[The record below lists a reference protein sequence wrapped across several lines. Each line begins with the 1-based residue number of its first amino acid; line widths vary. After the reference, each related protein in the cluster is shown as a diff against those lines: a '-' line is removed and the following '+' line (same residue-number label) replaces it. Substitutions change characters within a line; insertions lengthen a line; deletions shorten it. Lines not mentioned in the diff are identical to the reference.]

1 MDRQTGAAV
10 SCSAC
15 EAGRWGATCH
25 KTCAQGQCSG
35 TVTCDQ
41 VSGSALTCSGCA
53 AGRCGPTCGQTC
65 SHTGCDGTVTCE
77 EWRQYAG
84 KLFDEADTARK
95 GHLTPDDFRRLAGTD
110 RLFDVANF
118 AWFDADRDGR
128 ITRAELVDRPNPAF
142 RILDRNGDCALGQDE
157 LLRAGG
163 GDQTVGGDVGI
174 GGHAS
179 RRR

>member
-1 MDRQTGAAV
+1 MAGLGSCRVLGLAVAALLAG
-10 SCSAC
+10 CSAKTILSDATPV
-15 EAGRWGATCH
+15 EAAFAR
-25 KTCAQGQCSG
+25 
-35 TVTCDQ
+35 
-41 VSGSALTCSGCA
+41 A
-53 AGRCGPTCGQTC
+53 ARTWDING
-65 SHTGCDGTVTCE
+65 DGTVTCE